1 MESTEFG
8 NESVGVRGRDQQ
20 FGDYMTCFRRE
31 QKNLTDKLLR
41 FRAPDRIVGHTFWHR
56 KMCSDGF
63 ADDVRYEETIFWAR
77 DQKFGFE

>member
-1 MESTEFG
+1 MVFSAFTVGIWLSDQDYTFRVTMESTEFG

-41 FRAPDRIVGHTFWHR
+41 FRVPDRIVGQT
-56 KMCSDGF
+56 
-63 ADDVRYEETIFWAR
+63 Y
-77 DQKFGFE
+77 